1 MKCLE
6 NNNVIKNDDTIIPE
20 NLIVDRYKVRR
31 AKEAFARKQKQKK
44 KEEVEKGLQCIGT
57 DGKRDKK
64 TMLKETVTVNDVEIE
79 KHFILEKKKY
89 IHEGPSLRGY
99 REEKNGKEGEEEG
112 NEQVIDKDAE
122 EIEKERKKSSDSVEN
137 EKKVGK
143 KKKNVTGVLEKKK

>member
-1 MKCLE
+1 MKFLE
-6 NNNVIKNDDTIIPE
+6 NNNVIKNDDDTIIPE

-79 KHFILEKKKY
+79 KHFILEKKKD
-89 IHEGPSLRGY
+89 IHEGIQG
-99 REEKNGKEGEEEG
+99 GKEWQGGRGRGEG
-112 NEQVIDKDAE
+112 A
-122 EIEKERKKSSDSVEN
+122 SD
-137 EKKVGK
+137 
-143 KKKNVTGVLEKKK
+143 

>member
-6 NNNVIKNDDTIIPE
+6 NNNVIKNDDDTIIPE

-44 KEEVEKGLQCIGT
+44 KEVEKGLQCIGT

-79 KHFILEKKKY
+79 KHFISEKKKD
-89 IHEGPSLRGY
+89 IHEGIQG
-99 REEKNGKEGEEEG
+99 GKEWQGGRGRGE
-112 NEQVIDKDAE
+112 
-122 EIEKERKKSSDSVEN
+122 
-137 EKKVGK
+137 
-143 KKKNVTGVLEKKK
+143 